1 MTGSELKRL
10 IGSIPEEKMP
20 DGHAERFRSRLYSS
34 VPLQH
39 KLWKLQKV
47 LIAASV
53 TLLMAGSLTVIV
65 NHSSLF
71 FKKPMLAAF
80 SPELKETENYYE
92 NQIEYKIKI
101 LSNTAEV
108 DQHVIKDLRKEDK
121 TFRSMRRD
129 LRKNPG
135 DIRLTCAVLETYQR
149 RIDILDNMIAQY
161 R

>member
-1 MTGSELKRL
+1 MTGNELKRL

-20 DGHAERFRSRLYSS
+20 EGHIERFRSRLYYS

-53 TLLMAGSLTVIV
+53 ALLVAGAVTLIV
-65 NHSSLF
+65 NINNLF
-71 FKKPMLAAF
+71 FQKPMLAAV
-80 SPELKETENYYE
+80 SPELRETENYYE
-92 NQIEYKIKI
+92 NQIEHKIKI
-101 LSNTAEV
+101 LSNTAKV
-108 DQHVIKDLRKEDK
+108 DQHVIKDLKKEDK
-121 TFRSMRRD
+121 TFRAMRRD
-129 LRKNPG
+129 LRENPG
-135 DIRLTCAVLETYQR
+135 DVRLTCAVLETYQR